1 MAGEIEYP
9 TENEPS
15 KEAIM
20 RTTIDSYKTRT
31 ARLDLEGIDFDA
43 FRDQPLSTGTLRTL
57 RYMHD
62 IEHHTVCYLRDL
74 LLTPAHRDPDVTSFL
89 ACWGYEE
96 LWHGEAIATVLEA
109 HGEVAGSSR
118 VAALRLGR
126 RWKDTMTVALHF
138 GTASVLGDWFVA
150 VHMAWGAV
158 NEWAT
163 QAGYARLATLER
175 HPMLSE
181 LLKRIMKQEGR
192 HIDFYASE
200 AERRLGASRRSRVA
214 TRFALKHLWQPVG
227 AGVMP
232 RSELRFLVDYLFG
245 DPEGRAVAQRI
256 DRHIDNLPG
265 LRGLD
270 LMAGAVTRYAG
281 ELAA

>member
-9 TENEPS
+9 TEHSP

-20 RTTIDSYKTRT
+20 RTTIDSYKSRT
-31 ARLDLEGIDFDA
+31 AKLDLDGIDFED
-43 FRDQPLSTGTLRTL
+43 FRTHPLSPGTLRSL

-96 LWHGEAIATVLEA
+96 MWHGEAIASVLEA
-109 HGEVAGSSR
+109 HGEVAGATR
-118 VAALRLGR
+118 VAALRLRR

-138 GTASVLGDWFVA
+138 GTASVLGEWFVA

-175 HPMLSE
+175 HPVLSE

-200 AERRLGASRRSRVA
+200 AERRLGASRRARAA

-232 RSELRFLVDYLFG
+232 TAELRFLVDYLFA
-245 DPEGRAVAQRI
+245 DPEGRAVAERI
-256 DRHIDNLPG
+256 DRRIDNLPG

-270 LMAGAVTRYAG
+270 LMSGAVDRYAG
-281 ELAA
+281 SLAA